1 MAFFGND
8 KKSSSSTPKPKQT
21 TSVAPTSKKI
31 NSATIIT
38 ACMEITGNLQGSD
51 TLHVDGKIIGDI
63 TVSNTLVIGKSGLVV
78 GEVKAKNAIINGEL
92 QGSIQ
97 CDELEVMQTGKL
109 SKEIHAK
116 HLVLDGQIEGIIM
129 GGSRIEVLENAKIKA
144 DKIQAPTITVH
155 GAIEGKII
163 ATELLDI
170 GSKGSVEGEIMVK
183 KIKTAEGGRM
193 VGSMSTYEAPKPKP
207 QPTKETPEKS
217 QTKEG

>member
-8 KKSSSSTPKPKQT
+8 KKSGSTTKPKQT

-129 GGSRIEVLENAKIKA
+129 GESSIEVLENAKIKA

-170 GSKGSVEGEIMVK
+170 GSKGSVEGEITVK

-207 QPTKETPEKS
+207 QPTKEPKEPAS
-217 QTKEG
+217 TKES